1 MLTFATYTKKTILV
15 IKNNF
20 FFIDMKLCKSVDN
33 INMYSQTQIHNF
45 LELLNA
51 IFYFPKLAGSM
62 EPVRQNDAPHGPH
75 PLSNK
80 KKQLEVLII
89 TFRSLFACLW
99 VMHGSKPKLANS

>member
-1 MLTFATYTKKTILV
+1 MLTFATYTKKTFLV
-15 IKNNF
+15 IKNIF
-20 FFIDMKLCKSVDN
+20 FFIFRATTFYFLFFDMKLCKSVDN

-75 PLSNK
+75 PF
-80 KKQLEVLII
+80 LIK
-89 TFRSLFACLW
+89 RNNLRC
-99 VMHGSKPKLANS
+99 